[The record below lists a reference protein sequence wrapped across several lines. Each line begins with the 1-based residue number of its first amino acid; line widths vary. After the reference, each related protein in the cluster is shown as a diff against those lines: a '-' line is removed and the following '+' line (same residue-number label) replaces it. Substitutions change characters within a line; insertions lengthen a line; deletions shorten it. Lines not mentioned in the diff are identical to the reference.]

1 MDMLSTQYINDG
13 EDKIMRIKT
22 YAVTFKSES
31 GTEKVL
37 YIKATGMKQA
47 NDKACNIQTKNA
59 GWSVTNIRAI

>member
-1 MDMLSTQYINDG
+1 
-13 EDKIMRIKT
+13 MRIKT